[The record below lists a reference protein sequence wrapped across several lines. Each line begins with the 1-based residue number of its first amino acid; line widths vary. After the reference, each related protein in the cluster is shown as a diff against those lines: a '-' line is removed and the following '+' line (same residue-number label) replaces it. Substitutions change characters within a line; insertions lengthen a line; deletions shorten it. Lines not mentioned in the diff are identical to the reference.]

1 MHDRNTKKYSKNNQA
16 NILEVEVSLNMNEE
30 QHGQQQFKI
39 LLIQKVQWIIVK
51 LQYYRQHKD

>member
-30 QHGQQQFKI
+30 TAWPGTI
-39 LLIQKVQWIIVK
+39 
-51 LQYYRQHKD
+51 